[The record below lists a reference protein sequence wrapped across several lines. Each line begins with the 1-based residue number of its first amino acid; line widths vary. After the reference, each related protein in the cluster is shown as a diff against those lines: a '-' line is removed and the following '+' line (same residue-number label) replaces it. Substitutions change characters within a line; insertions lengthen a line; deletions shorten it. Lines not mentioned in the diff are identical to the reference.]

1 MDKLKNF
8 KFSIIKNF
16 LSEEELKIY
25 SWYAKDMHR
34 KNNTSFDQFQN
45 NNGDTYFYK
54 DSLFQYLLN
63 IKKDKIEKETG
74 YSLFP
79 TYSFWRC
86 YSYNADLK
94 KHKDRESCEISA
106 TIQIASD
113 KKWPIYIEGFK
124 AELDDGDALIY
135 KGCDLEHWRESFEG
149 DYQVQVFLHY
159 VDANGKYKDFK
170 EDGGHRWK

>member
-1 MDKLKNF
+1 MDKLENF
-8 KFSIIKNF
+8 KYSIIKNF
-16 LSEEELKIY
+16 LSKDELEIF

-63 IKKDKIEKETG
+63 SKKDKIEKETG

-106 TIQIASD
+106 TIQIH
-113 KKWPIYIEGFK
+113 
-124 AELDDGDALIY
+124 LI
-135 KGCDLEHWRESFEG
+135 KM
-149 DYQVQVFLHY
+149 
-159 VDANGKYKDFK
+159 ANLY
-170 EDGGHRWK
+170 